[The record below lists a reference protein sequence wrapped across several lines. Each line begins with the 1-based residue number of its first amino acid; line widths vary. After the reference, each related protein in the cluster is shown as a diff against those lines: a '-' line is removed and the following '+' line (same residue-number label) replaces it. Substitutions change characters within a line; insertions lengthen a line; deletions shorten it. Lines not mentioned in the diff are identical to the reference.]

1 MSNELIEA
9 LVQIEK
15 EKGISKDVMIKTIE
29 SALISAYKK
38 NFGATHNVRV
48 TIDPDTGA
56 FKVMSLKQ
64 VIEDGEEN
72 EGHQN
77 IYLSDAKEIDPNFK
91 VGDIVEEEV
100 TPKDFGRIA
109 AQTAKNNVV
118 QKMREAERSMIFD
131 EFMGRETELING
143 IIHRCSSDTVFVNL
157 GSTEAVMMPSEQL
170 TSEDYQPGQRIKAV
184 ITEVRKT
191 SKGPQI
197 LISRTNAG
205 LVKRLFEAEVPEI
218 ADGYVEVKSVAREAG
233 SRTKIAVHGTE
244 PDIDPVGACVGPK
257 GVRVQN
263 VVNELYGEKIDIIK
277 WSEDPGEYISNSLS
291 PSNVEYVIIKE
302 DEKSALVV
310 VPDYQLSL
318 AIGKEGQNARLAAR
332 LTGWKIDIKS
342 LSQYQE
348 VAEDYGDIIEK
359 VEYYDENGEYDEQS
373 TEWSESNEG

>member
-48 TIDPDTGA
+48 TIDPDTGE

-91 VGDIVEEEV
+91 VGDVVEEEV

-170 TSEDYQPGQRIKAV
+170 ASEDYQPGQRIKAV